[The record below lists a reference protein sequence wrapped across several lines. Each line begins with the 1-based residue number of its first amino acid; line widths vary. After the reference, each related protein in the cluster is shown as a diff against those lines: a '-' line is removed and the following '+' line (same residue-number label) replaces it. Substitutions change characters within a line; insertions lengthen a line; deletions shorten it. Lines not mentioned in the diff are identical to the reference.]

1 MIEEKYRILISRG
14 HSYLKHQWVLATAI
28 ALLAGDKWR
37 LIPISTQRT
46 PWGTP
51 SVAAVACTSSPCCS
65 FIKTMILVQLF
76 SYWPIFF
83 YYCYL
88 IMQGNLQVM
97 LDSQTRRGPKKIHLK
112 LVYVK
117 GWITVWHKQ
126 TAQHIILFT
135 WDQRTFVS
143 LSPEGDTCSNNV
155 QTSFAQ
161 GSELQEKG
169 REKWVLSVLWE
180 RNLVMGNWCC
190 STLQYFVQTCRC
202 MFSFVF
208 LERVQPI
215 AGDLCSSIRIK
226 EPLYLSQI
234 YFNFYFLDSYF
245 HQKKK

>member
-1 MIEEKYRILISRG
+1 ML
-14 HSYLKHQWVLATAI
+14 LLHQDYDLGATI
-28 ALLAGDKWR
+28 QLLANILLLLLSNYAGKPAGHAWFPDKER
-37 LIPISTQRT
+37 
-46 PWGTP
+46 
-51 SVAAVACTSSPCCS
+51 A
-65 FIKTMILVQLF
+65 
-76 SYWPIFF
+76 
-83 YYCYL
+83 
-88 IMQGNLQVM
+88 
-97 LDSQTRRGPKKIHLK
+97 KKIHLK

-190 STLQYFVQTCRC
+190 STLQYFLRMCRC

-215 AGDLCSSIRIK
+215 AGDLCSSIKIK

-234 YFNFYFLDSYF
+234 CFNFYFLDSSF
-245 HQKKK
+245 HQKK